1 MFRRKRSSLF
11 LLLLISALANC
22 AFDLAHVSSSPA
34 QFTAS
39 LQTGTLLTLTD
50 EVKIVDAPCGY
61 ARTLKKNSRW
71 ELCGSVT
78 EGKVYKPLDQVFT
91 VECSHVYEAYLVV
104 DENYLSGFYLP
115 VEGTFVSVPD
125 KISLPIR

>member
-1 MFRRKRSSLF
+1 MFKHTRSSLF
-11 LLLLISALANC
+11 FLLLIPALANC
-22 AFDLAHVSSSPA
+22 AFDIAHVSSSPA
-34 QFTAS
+34 QFIPS

-50 EVKIVDAPCGY
+50 EVKIADAPCGY
-61 ARTLKKNSRW
+61 ARTLEKNSRW
-71 ELCGSVT
+71 ELCGAVV

-104 DENYLSGFYLP
+104 EEEYLAGFYLP

-125 KISLPIR
+125 KIALPIR